1 MVTGHGTQLEQL
13 DKGLS
18 MGVHST
24 LTSTEVGIFIIE
36 ITPQIHPTHPL
47 KKKNWA
53 PVDYRVYASSNE
65 QSKKHEFQ
73 KKSMKL
79 AL

>member
-1 MVTGHGTQLEQL
+1 MVTGTQLEQL

-18 MGVHST
+18 RGVHST

-47 KKKNWA
+47 KKKKIEPLWITEFMHPLMN
-53 PVDYRVYASSNE
+53 N
-65 QSKKHEFQ
+65 QKNMNFKKNQ
-73 KKSMKL
+73 
-79 AL
+79 

>member
-1 MVTGHGTQLEQL
+1 MVTGTQLEQL

-18 MGVHST
+18 RGVHST

-65 QSKKHEFQ
+65 Q
-73 KKSMKL
+73 
-79 AL
+79 

>member
-1 MVTGHGTQLEQL
+1 MVTGTQLEQL

-18 MGVHST
+18 RGVHST

-47 KKKNWA
+47 KK
-53 PVDYRVYASSNE
+53 
-65 QSKKHEFQ
+65 
-73 KKSMKL
+73 
-79 AL
+79 